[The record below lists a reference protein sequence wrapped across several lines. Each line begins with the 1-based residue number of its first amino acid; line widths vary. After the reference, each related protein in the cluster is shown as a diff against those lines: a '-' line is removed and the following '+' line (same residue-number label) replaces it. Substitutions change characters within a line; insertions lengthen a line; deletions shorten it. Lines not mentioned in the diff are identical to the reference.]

1 VRRGSNRTRCASTA
15 ARSTGRSPISG
26 SATSSSGASVRLIP
40 PHSTT
45 TTAVRERFTRTTG
58 SCNAPGGSS
67 NQSIFPTL
75 EAALERD
82 GFETSPVSNSGAV
95 AYGFRAN
102 RDNLAIQVQSLDTGT
117 EVRFFYG
124 PCVPRPTIELAKDG
138 LPLATGGLYFPRSLA
153 CSGGRIALTQD
164 RLQRCALSPAT
175 QLLSSLVAESIPTH
189 SEGPSLGMTCFLNA
203 RSSETDLMAAT
214 MDAFRSNLDELDR
227 RSTELDHLMGDPAV
241 ATNPE
246 RLMELGRERADLDP
260 VVSAWRAHQA
270 TEASIAETRLMAS
283 DTDREMAEMAQEEL
297 QSLQRQL
304 DATEARI
311 RGLLVP
317 KDPNDEKNVIVE
329 VRAGTGGDEA
339 ALFAADLFRMYSRY
353 AERQRWKI
361 EILSSTETDGGGFR
375 EVIFEVRGKG
385 AYSYLRYESGVHRV
399 QRVPAT
405 ESQGRIHTS
414 TASVAV
420 LPEAEEV
427 DIQINDNDLRI
438 DVYRSTGHGGQSV
451 NTTDSAVRITHIPT
465 NIVVTCQDEK
475 SQLKNKIKAMT
486 VLRSRL
492 YDMEQQ
498 RLATERG
505 DVRRSQ
511 IGSGER
517 SEKIRTYNYPQDRV
531 TDHRIKRSL
540 SNIPAVMS
548 GEIDGLVQDLRSA
561 DESERLADAGLVED
575 TAA

>member
-1 VRRGSNRTRCASTA
+1 
-15 ARSTGRSPISG
+15 
-26 SATSSSGASVRLIP
+26 
-40 PHSTT
+40 
-45 TTAVRERFTRTTG
+45 
-58 SCNAPGGSS
+58 
-67 NQSIFPTL
+67 
-75 EAALERD
+75 
-82 GFETSPVSNSGAV
+82 
-95 AYGFRAN
+95 
-102 RDNLAIQVQSLDTGT
+102 
-117 EVRFFYG
+117 
-124 PCVPRPTIELAKDG
+124 
-138 LPLATGGLYFPRSLA
+138 
-153 CSGGRIALTQD
+153 
-164 RLQRCALSPAT
+164 
-175 QLLSSLVAESIPTH
+175 
-189 SEGPSLGMTCFLNA
+189 
-203 RSSETDLMAAT
+203 MAAT
-214 MDAFRSNLDELDR
+214 MDAFRTNLDELDR
-227 RSTELDHLMGDPAV
+227 RSSELDHMMGDPAI

-260 VVSAWRAHQA
+260 VVSAWRAYQA
-270 TEASIAETRLMAS
+270 TEETILETRGMAN
-283 DTDREMAEMAQEEL
+283 DADREMAEMAQEEL

-304 DATEARI
+304 EETEARI
-311 RGLLVP
+311 RALLVP

-375 EVIFEVRGKG
+375 EIIFEVRGKG

-427 DIQINDNDLRI
+427 DIQIADNDLRI

-475 SQLKNKIKAMT
+475 SQLKNKLKAMT

-492 YDMEQQ
+492 YDLEQQ

-505 DVRRSQ
+505 DARRSQ

-540 SNIPAVMS
+540 SNIPAVMN
-548 GEIDGLVQDLRSA
+548 GEIDDLVQDLRSA